1 MFKNHLYLSM
11 IYLPMSFAYISII
24 IFFICMGK
32 ICVKF
37 DTLFNLMCFINL
49 LYKEYV
55 LFL

>member
-49 LYKEYV
+49 L
-55 LFL
+55 

>member
-1 MFKNHLYLSM
+1 M

-32 ICVKF
+32 MWIF